1 MAIFTSYIST
11 VFVNSS
17 TGIMTLLLSSKLFS
31 VPHSPFI
38 LVWTVRSE
46 ILTTLLNKLP
56 KDYITTYMF
65 MCRFTG
71 G

>member
-1 MAIFTSYIST
+1 MAIFASYISA
-11 VFVNSS
+11 VSVNSS
-17 TGIMTLLLSSKLFS
+17 TGIMTLLLSSELFP

-38 LVWTVRSE
+38 LAWTVCSE

-65 MCRFTG
+65 M
-71 G
+71 